1 MPRVKYLKKEYKDL
15 VQGCPCFHKSGNVK
29 GMKNL
34 YYGKNALL
42 VRCGDYIYKVESEIY
57 NLAK

>member
-34 YYGKNALL
+34 YYGKML
-42 VRCGDYIYKVESEIY
+42 YQ
-57 NLAK
+57 